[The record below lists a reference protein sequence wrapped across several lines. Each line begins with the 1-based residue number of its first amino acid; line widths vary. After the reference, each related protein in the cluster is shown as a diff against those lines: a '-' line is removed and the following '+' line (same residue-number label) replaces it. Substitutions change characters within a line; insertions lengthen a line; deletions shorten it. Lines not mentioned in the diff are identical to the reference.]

1 MEVDVRLI
9 IFVVIFSVTAAQDGD
24 SKDLTDNLLY
34 HCGWCLKNISRAA
47 CMMLGNGSL
56 SCVTCREH
64 KIAHEVDLL
73 CGYCPTRNDRTV
85 TDLPIQ
91 NSCET
96 CVCNG
101 TTSKKRLKRCVSMDQ
116 GRCFSCQSNRT
127 GVYCELCGRGKLHVC
142 QIESEGDKVEPQRS
156 TGFSRKETIIV
167 SVCCVFGV
175 VVLAVSVFLLHR
187 HCKCGKHSAKKQFC
201 TVELTNRNYDDLDF
215 SLLSPITDVPFV
227 YRTDVGEFDNE
238 ALLASEKPQLEIMDA
253 DSGEFVA

>member
-1 MEVDVRLI
+1 MLSFHSKKRENLFWSKYCPCCYLEI
-9 IFVVIFSVTAAQDGD
+9 INQPHFPSSLNLNVLLCYFS
-24 SKDLTDNLLY
+24 SKIDLTDNLLY
-34 HCGWCLKNISRAA
+34 HCGWCLRNISHAA

-101 TTSKKRLKRCVSMDQ
+101 TTSKKRLKRCISMDQ

-156 TGFSRKETIIV
+156 TG
-167 SVCCVFGV
+167 
-175 VVLAVSVFLLHR
+175 
-187 HCKCGKHSAKKQFC
+187 
-201 TVELTNRNYDDLDF
+201 
-215 SLLSPITDVPFV
+215 
-227 YRTDVGEFDNE
+227 
-238 ALLASEKPQLEIMDA
+238 
-253 DSGEFVA
+253 